1 MHTGKYYCSI
11 SRSIQSHPGDATVG
25 GGGSTFS
32 DAALWCRVR
41 NPVYTAQSC

>member
-25 GGGSTFS
+25 GGVPLSLMQHFG
-32 DAALWCRVR
+32 AE
-41 NPVYTAQSC
+41 